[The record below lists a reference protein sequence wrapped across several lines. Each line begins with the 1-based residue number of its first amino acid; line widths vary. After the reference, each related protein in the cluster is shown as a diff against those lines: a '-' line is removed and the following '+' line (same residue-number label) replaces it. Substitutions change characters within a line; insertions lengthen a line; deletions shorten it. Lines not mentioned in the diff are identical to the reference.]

1 MDQHEPR
8 AQAIRRL
15 RRRDVAAMLVVYVVV
30 NVFLVGVWLFSAA
43 AGVSGRS
50 GRSWGGVG
58 PAFYEFGLPAGRLV
72 PFACHPGG
80 DARGSSRLATV
91 TRVTLTCAASL

>member
-50 GRSWGGVG
+50 GRSWVGGR
-58 PAFYEFGLPAGRLV
+58 PGLL
-72 PFACHPGG
+72 
-80 DARGSSRLATV
+80 
-91 TRVTLTCAASL
+91 